1 MSQRPRRFRYGPW
14 SGGPDPLAPPYDVR
28 AAVDELGRR
37 VLEGSSLREA
47 LRELLRRGLQGRRGL
62 DELADQVRRR
72 REEVRR
78 RGDLAGIIDRVRQM
92 LDQALAAEKDVLAH
106 DPSDDARLREMELD
120 TLPRETARAVR
131 ELASYEWRS
140 DEARQI
146 YRQIQAMLRREVL
159 DAQFAGL
166 KQALSGQDPAAS
178 EAVREMLAD
187 LNDLLEAHA
196 RGEDTTDRF
205 NAFMERHGALFPEN
219 PRNTDELID
228 SLARRAAAA
237 ERLMRSLSPEQR
249 EELSE
254 LMRHALSDPELAG
267 QLARLRDN
275 LRALRPG
282 LDAQT
287 RARIQG
293 QQPLGYS
300 EAVEAV
306 ADLADLEALAEQL
319 AQEHPGA
326 TLDDVDVETLE
337 RQLGQGAAVDLQ
349 ALRELERELERQGY
363 LGRGPDGLRLTPKA
377 LRRLGET
384 ALRRVFQHMT
394 APSRGDHDD
403 RRTGAAD
410 EPTGTTREWRF
421 GDEHPIDATRTVH
434 NAVLRTASERASAPG
449 SLQTAGAGAVA
460 RPRVRLQVEDFAITE
475 TERRASAAVALCVDL
490 SYSMVLE
497 GRWGPMKQTALALS
511 HLVSTR
517 YRQDALEIIGFDR
530 MARRLSPVQLAEVE
544 PEWVQ
549 GTNLQH
555 ALMLASRHVRRH
567 PDAEPVVLV
576 VTDGEPTAHLEP
588 DGTPF
593 FSWPTTYETLRATIA
608 EVDALTRYGATLN
621 IFMLGEDEGLAR
633 FVDAVA
639 RRAGGRVFTPDIDRL
654 GEYVVADY
662 LRSRQGFRRS
672 A

>member
-1 MSQRPRRFRYGPW
+1 MSPRRFRYGPW
-14 SGGPDPLAPPYDVR
+14 SGGPDPLASPYDVR
-28 AAVDELGRR
+28 EAVDQLGRS

-47 LRELLRRGLQGRRGL
+47 LRELFRRGLKGRRGL
-62 DELADQVRRR
+62 DDLAERVRRR

-78 RGDLAGIIDRVRQM
+78 RGDLAGTIDRVRQM
-92 LDQALAAEKDVLAH
+92 LDQALAAEKDALAH
-106 DPSDDARLREMELD
+106 DSSDDARLREMELS

-131 ELASYEWRS
+131 ELSSYDWRS
-140 DEARQI
+140 DEARQS
-146 YRQIQAMLRREVL
+146 YGRIQAMLRREVL
-159 DAQFAGL
+159 DAQFAGI
-166 KQALSGQDPAAS
+166 KQALSGQDPATS
-178 EAVREMLAD
+178 QAVRDMVAD

-196 RGEDTTDRF
+196 RGEDTTDQF
-205 NAFMERHGALFPEN
+205 AAFMERHGDLFPDN

-237 ERLMRSLSPEQR
+237 ERLMRSLSPAQR
-249 EELSE
+249 EELSQ
-254 LMRHALSDPELAG
+254 LMRQALSDPELAA

-282 LDAQT
+282 LDAET

-293 QQPLGYS
+293 QQPLGYG

-326 TLDDVDVETLE
+326 TLDDVDVEALE
-337 RQLGQGAAVDLQ
+337 RQLGQGATVDLQ
-349 ALRELERELERQGY
+349 ALRELERELEGQGY
-363 LGRGPDGLRLTPKA
+363 VGRGPDGLQLTPKA

-384 ALRRVFQHMT
+384 ALRRIFSQM
-394 APSRGDHDD
+394 AAAGRGDHDD

-410 EPTGTTREWRF
+410 EPTGTSREWRF
-421 GDEHPIDATRTVH
+421 GDEHPIDATRTVY
-434 NAVLRTASERASAPG
+434 NAVLRTAGERSSTPLGSPAPRG
-449 SLQTAGAGAVA
+449 VHT
-460 RPRVRLQVEDFAITE
+460 RPRVRLQVEDFAIAE
-475 TERRASAAVALCVDL
+475 TERRSSAAVALCVDL

-497 GRWGPMKQTALALS
+497 GRWAPMKQTALALS

-517 YRQDALEIIGFDR
+517 FRQDALEIIGFDR
-530 MARRLSPVQLAEVE
+530 TARRLSPIQLAEVE
-544 PEWVQ
+544 PDWVQ

-576 VTDGEPTAHLEP
+576 VTDGEPTAHLQP
-588 DGTPF
+588 DGSAF
-593 FSWPTTYETLRATIA
+593 FSWPTTHETLRATIA

-621 IFMLGEDEGLAR
+621 FFMLGEDEGLAR

-639 RRAGGRVFTPDIDRL
+639 RRAGGRVLTPDIDRL
-654 GEYVVADY
+654 GDYVVADY
-662 LRSRQGFRRS
+662 LRSRRGFRRS